1 MDSFYNNNCHCSCG
15 LDINIKIYEG
25 EYLMKGWVG
34 VALIIVALI
43 VGYYVGEKKPGMFQS
58 IGL

>member
-1 MDSFYNNNCHCSCG
+1 MGTDF
-15 LDINIKIYEG
+15 KIYEG